1 MNGKALPICSLLQHT
16 NEITVFGLGLLTV
29 YGHEARKILAALR
42 FCKQNLIDACLLFH
56 SHFLET
62 SGTLPF
68 YSEETKDRLL
78 YAQASNNFVRK

>member
-1 MNGKALPICSLLQHT
+1 MLLLQHT
-16 NEITVFGLGLLTV
+16 NEITVFGLGLLIV
-29 YGHEARKILAALR
+29 YGYEAREILAALGL
-42 FCKQNLIDACLLFH
+42 CKQNLIDVCLLFH

-68 YSEETKDRLL
+68 CSEETEYRLL